1 MGNMVEVDKL
11 IWVDDMH
18 GQYSVKSGYNKM
30 INISR
35 RGNDPRVK
43 DKLNCLGK
51 IHAPPKVKHLLWRIC
66 KGCLPTQTLLQERCV
81 LFPLVC
87 PLCEHY
93 NEDDISYLIVM
104 IVSKSKMM
112 LVLIK

>member
-1 MGNMVEVDKL
+1 LSYGEENNMGNMVEVDKL

-51 IHAPPKVKHLLWRIC
+51 IHAAPKAKKRTRLWLEDLLC
-66 KGCLPTQTLLQERCV
+66 
-81 LFPLVC
+81 
-87 PLCEHY
+87 
-93 NEDDISYLIVM
+93 
-104 IVSKSKMM
+104 
-112 LVLIK
+112 